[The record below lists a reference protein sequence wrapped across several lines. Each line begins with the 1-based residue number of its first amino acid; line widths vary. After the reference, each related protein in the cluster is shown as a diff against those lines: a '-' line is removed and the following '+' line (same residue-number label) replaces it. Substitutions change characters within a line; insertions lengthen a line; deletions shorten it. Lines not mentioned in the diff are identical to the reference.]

1 MMKKSALGRGLDAL
15 MPQVD
20 EQYAGQEVDINL
32 LDINPNQ
39 PRKAFDQEAMA
50 QLADSIR
57 EVGLLQPILVQ
68 RTGGRYRIIAGE
80 RRYRACRLAGLT
92 RVPVIE
98 RDMSGEESMLAALI
112 ENLQREDL
120 NPMEEA
126 AAIRQLMDTA
136 GLTQEEAAGRLG
148 KSRPAVA
155 NTLRLLTLPAKLQ
168 KLVRDGR
175 LSEGHARVLAG
186 VKGVALQEKLAERA
200 VAEGLSVRAFE
211 ALCRKAQEEAPQ
223 KPAPKRL
230 APELDDF
237 ARRLQRAT
245 GVRASIQG
253 DLNRGKVTL
262 SYHSAQE
269 LDSLYRAL
277 EQVLP

>member
-1 MMKKSALGRGLDAL
+1 MKKNALGRGLDAL
-15 MPQVD
+15 MPQVE
-20 EQYAGQEVDINL
+20 EQTASQEVDINL
-32 LDINPNQ
+32 LDINPGQ
-39 PRKAFDQEAMA
+39 PRKAFNKETLE

-68 RTGGRYRIIAGE
+68 RVEGRYRIIAGE
-80 RRYRACRLAGLT
+80 RRYRACRLAGLKS
-92 RVPVIE
+92 VPIIQ
-98 RDMSGEESMLAALI
+98 RDLSGEEGMLASLI

-120 NPMEEA
+120 NPIEEA

-136 GLTQEEAAGRLG
+136 GLTQEEAARRLG

-168 KLVRDGR
+168 KLVIDGQ
-175 LSEGHARVLAG
+175 LSEGHARVLVG
-186 VKGVALQEKLAERA
+186 VKGTELQERLAAQA
-200 VAEGLSVRAFE
+200 VAQALSVRAFE
-211 ALCRKAQEEAPQ
+211 SLCKKAQEEAPQ
-223 KPAPKRL
+223 RPAPKRL

-237 ARRLQRAT
+237 ARRLQRLT
-245 GVRASIQG
+245 GVRASIKG
-253 DLNRGKVTL
+253 DLNRGCVNL
-262 SYHSAQE
+262 SYRSAEE

>member
-1 MMKKSALGRGLDAL
+1 MKKNALGRGLDAL

-20 EQYAGQEVDINL
+20 EQIAGQDVDINL
-32 LDINPNQ
+32 LDINPGQ
-39 PRKAFDQEAMA
+39 PRKAFDKEALE

-68 RTGGRYRIIAGE
+68 RMDGRYRIIAGE
-80 RRYRACRLAGLT
+80 RRYRACRLAGLK
-92 RVPVIE
+92 RVPIVE
-98 RDMSGEESMLAALI
+98 REMSTEEGMLAALI

-120 NPMEEA
+120 NPIEEA

-136 GLTQEEAAGRLG
+136 NLTQEEAARRLG

-155 NTLRLLTLPAKLQ
+155 NTLRLLSLPAGLQ
-168 KLVRDGR
+168 KMVIEGR

-186 VKGVALQEKLAERA
+186 VKSQTLQEQLAERA
-200 VAEGLSVRAFE
+200 ALEALSVRAFE
-211 ALCRKAQEEAPQ
+211 ALCKKAQEEAPE
-223 KPAPKRL
+223 KPVPKRL

-237 ARRLQRAT
+237 ARRLQRLT
-245 GVRASIQG
+245 GVRASIKG
-253 DLNRGKVTL
+253 DLHRGRLTL
-262 SYHSAQE
+262 SYQTAEE

>member
-1 MMKKSALGRGLDAL
+1 MKKNALGRGLDAL

-20 EQYAGQEVDINL
+20 EQIAGQDVDINL
-32 LDINPNQ
+32 LDINPGQ
-39 PRKAFDQEAMA
+39 PRKAFDKEALE

-68 RTGGRYRIIAGE
+68 RVDGRYRIIAGE
-80 RRYRACRLAGLT
+80 RRYRACRLAGLK
-92 RVPVIE
+92 RVPVVE
-98 RDMSGEESMLAALI
+98 REMSNEDGMLAALI

-136 GLTQEEAAGRLG
+136 GLTQEEAARRLG

-155 NTLRLLTLPAKLQ
+155 NTLRLLTLPAGLQ
-168 KLVRDGR
+168 ELVIEGS

-186 VKGVALQEKLAERA
+186 VKSAALQEQLARRA
-200 VAEGLSVRAFE
+200 IAEGLSVRAFE
-211 ALCRKAQEEAPQ
+211 ALCKKAGEATPE
-223 KPAPKRL
+223 KPVPKRL

-237 ARRLQRAT
+237 ARRLQRLT
-245 GVRASIQG
+245 GVRASIKG
-253 DLNRGKVTL
+253 DLNRGRVTL
-262 SYHSAQE
+262 SYGSAEE

>member
-1 MMKKSALGRGLDAL
+1 MKKNALGRGLDAL

-20 EQYAGQEVDINL
+20 EQIAGQDVDINL
-32 LDINPNQ
+32 LDINPGQ
-39 PRKAFDQEAMA
+39 PRKAFDKESLE

-68 RTGGRYRIIAGE
+68 RVEGRYRIIAGE
-80 RRYRACRLAGLT
+80 RRYRACRLAGLK
-92 RVPVIE
+92 RVPIVE
-98 RDMSGEESMLAALI
+98 REMSNEEGMLAALI

-136 GLTQEEAAGRLG
+136 GLTQEEAARRLG

-155 NTLRLLTLPAKLQ
+155 NTLRLLTLPARLQ
-168 KLVRDGR
+168 KLVIEGS

-186 VKGVALQEKLAERA
+186 VKSAALQEQLARRA
-200 VAEGLSVRAFE
+200 IAEGLSVRAFE
-211 ALCRKAQEEAPQ
+211 ALCKKAGEATPE
-223 KPAPKRL
+223 KPVPKRL

-237 ARRLQRAT
+237 ARRLQRLT
-245 GVRASIQG
+245 GVRASIKG
-253 DLNRGKVTL
+253 DLNRGRLTL
-262 SYHSAQE
+262 SYGSAEE

>member
-1 MMKKSALGRGLDAL
+1 MKKNALGRGLDAL

-20 EQYAGQEVDINL
+20 EQIAGQDVDINL
-32 LDINPNQ
+32 LDINPGQ
-39 PRKAFDQEAMA
+39 PRKSFDKESLE

-68 RTGGRYRIIAGE
+68 RVDGRYRIIAGE
-80 RRYRACRLAGLT
+80 RRYRACRLAGLK
-92 RVPVIE
+92 RVPVVE
-98 RDMSGEESMLAALI
+98 REMSNEDGMLAALI

-136 GLTQEEAAGRLG
+136 GLTQEEAARRLG

-155 NTLRLLTLPAKLQ
+155 NTLRLLTLPAGLQ
-168 KLVRDGR
+168 KLVLEGS

-186 VKGVALQEKLAERA
+186 VKSAALQEQLARRA
-200 VAEGLSVRAFE
+200 IAEGLSVRAFE
-211 ALCRKAQEEAPQ
+211 ALCKKAGEATPE
-223 KPAPKRL
+223 KPVPKRL

-237 ARRLQRAT
+237 ARRLQRLT
-245 GVRASIQG
+245 GVRASIKG
-253 DLNRGKVTL
+253 DLNRGRVTL
-262 SYHSAQE
+262 SYGSAEE

>member
-1 MMKKSALGRGLDAL
+1 MKKNALGRGLDAL

-20 EQYAGQEVDINL
+20 EQIAGQDVDINL
-32 LDINPNQ
+32 LDINPGQ
-39 PRKAFDQEAMA
+39 PRKAFDKESLE

-68 RTGGRYRIIAGE
+68 RVDGRYRIIAGE
-80 RRYRACRLAGLT
+80 RRYRACRLAGLK
-92 RVPVIE
+92 RVPVVE
-98 RDMSGEESMLAALI
+98 REMSNEDGMLAALI

-136 GLTQEEAAGRLG
+136 GLTREEAARRLG

-155 NTLRLLTLPAKLQ
+155 NTLRLLTLPAGLQ
-168 KLVRDGR
+168 KLVLEGS

-186 VKGVALQEKLAERA
+186 VKSAALQEQLARRA
-200 VAEGLSVRAFE
+200 IAEGLSVRAFE
-211 ALCRKAQEEAPQ
+211 ALCKKAGEETPE
-223 KPAPKRL
+223 KPVPKRL

-237 ARRLQRAT
+237 ARRLQRLT
-245 GVRASIQG
+245 GVRASIKG
-253 DLNRGKVTL
+253 DLNRGRVTL
-262 SYHSAQE
+262 SYGSAEE

>member
-1 MMKKSALGRGLDAL
+1 MKKNALGRGLDAL

-20 EQYAGQEVDINL
+20 EQIAGQDVDINL
-32 LDINPNQ
+32 LDINPGQ
-39 PRKAFDQEAMA
+39 PRKAFDKESLE

-68 RTGGRYRIIAGE
+68 RVDGRYRIIAGE
-80 RRYRACRLAGLT
+80 RRYRACRLAGLK
-92 RVPVIE
+92 RVPVVE
-98 RDMSGEESMLAALI
+98 REMSNEDGMLAALI

-136 GLTQEEAAGRLG
+136 GLTQEEAARRLG

-155 NTLRLLTLPAKLQ
+155 NTLRLLTLPAGLQ
-168 KLVRDGR
+168 KLVIEGS

-186 VKGVALQEKLAERA
+186 VKSAALQEQLARRA
-200 VAEGLSVRAFE
+200 IAEGLSVRAFE
-211 ALCRKAQEEAPQ
+211 ALCKKAGEATPE
-223 KPAPKRL
+223 KPVPKRL

-237 ARRLQRAT
+237 ARRLQRLT
-245 GVRASIQG
+245 GVRASIKG
-253 DLNRGKVTL
+253 DLHKGRVTL
-262 SYHSAQE
+262 SYGSAEE

>member
-1 MMKKSALGRGLDAL
+1 MKKNALGRGLDAL

-20 EQYAGQEVDINL
+20 EQIAGQDVDINL
-32 LDINPNQ
+32 LDINPGQ
-39 PRKAFDQEAMA
+39 PRKAFDKESLE

-68 RTGGRYRIIAGE
+68 RVDGRYRIIAGE
-80 RRYRACRLAGLT
+80 RRYRACRLAGLK
-92 RVPVIE
+92 RVPVVE
-98 RDMSGEESMLAALI
+98 REMSNEDGMLAALI

-120 NPMEEA
+120 NPIEEA

-136 GLTQEEAAGRLG
+136 GLTQEEAARRLG

-155 NTLRLLTLPAKLQ
+155 NTLRLLTLPAGLQ
-168 KLVRDGR
+168 KLVIEGS

-186 VKGVALQEKLAERA
+186 VKSAALQEQLARRA
-200 VAEGLSVRAFE
+200 IAEGLSVRAFE
-211 ALCRKAQEEAPQ
+211 ALCKKAGEATPE
-223 KPAPKRL
+223 KPVPKRL

-237 ARRLQRAT
+237 ARRLQRLT
-245 GVRASIQG
+245 GVRASIKG
-253 DLNRGKVTL
+253 DLHRGRVTL
-262 SYHSAQE
+262 SYGSAEE

>member
-1 MMKKSALGRGLDAL
+1 MKKNALGRGLDAL

-20 EQYAGQEVDINL
+20 EQIAGQDVDINL
-32 LDINPNQ
+32 LDINPGQ
-39 PRKAFDQEAMA
+39 PRKAFDKESLE

-68 RTGGRYRIIAGE
+68 RVDGRYRIIAGE
-80 RRYRACRLAGLT
+80 RRYRACRLAGLK
-92 RVPVIE
+92 RVPVVE
-98 RDMSGEESMLAALI
+98 REMSNEDGMLAALI

-136 GLTQEEAAGRLG
+136 GLTQEEAARRLG

-155 NTLRLLTLPAKLQ
+155 NTLRLLTLPAGLQ
-168 KLVRDGR
+168 KLVIEGS

-186 VKGVALQEKLAERA
+186 VKSAALQEQLARRA
-200 VAEGLSVRAFE
+200 IAEGLSVRAFE
-211 ALCRKAQEEAPQ
+211 ALCKKAGEATPE
-223 KPAPKRL
+223 KPVPKRL

-237 ARRLQRAT
+237 ARRLQRLT
-245 GVRASIQG
+245 GVRASIKG
-253 DLNRGKVTL
+253 DLHRGRVTL
-262 SYHSAQE
+262 SYGSAEE

>member
-1 MMKKSALGRGLDAL
+1 MKKNALGRGLDAL

-20 EQYAGQEVDINL
+20 EQIAGQDVDINL
-32 LDINPNQ
+32 LDINPGQ
-39 PRKAFDQEAMA
+39 PRKAFDKEALE

-68 RTGGRYRIIAGE
+68 RVDGRYRIIAGE
-80 RRYRACRLAGLT
+80 RRYRACRLAGLK
-92 RVPVIE
+92 RVPVVE
-98 RDMSGEESMLAALI
+98 REMSNEDGMLAALI

-120 NPMEEA
+120 NPIEEA

-136 GLTQEEAAGRLG
+136 GLTQEEAARRLG

-155 NTLRLLTLPAKLQ
+155 NTLRLLTLPAGLQ
-168 KLVRDGR
+168 KLVLDGS

-186 VKGVALQEKLAERA
+186 VKSAALQEQLARHA
-200 VAEGLSVRAFE
+200 IAEGLSVRAFE
-211 ALCRKAQEEAPQ
+211 ALCKKAGEETPE
-223 KPAPKRL
+223 KPVPKRL

-237 ARRLQRAT
+237 ARRLQRLT
-245 GVRASIQG
+245 GVRASIKG
-253 DLNRGKVTL
+253 DLHKGRVTL
-262 SYHSAQE
+262 SYGSAEE

>member
-1 MMKKSALGRGLDAL
+1 MKKNALGRGLDAL

-20 EQYAGQEVDINL
+20 EQIAGQDVDINL
-32 LDINPNQ
+32 LDINPGQ
-39 PRKAFDQEAMA
+39 PRKAFDKEALE

-68 RTGGRYRIIAGE
+68 RVEGRYRIIAGE
-80 RRYRACRLAGLT
+80 RRYRACRLAGLK
-92 RVPVIE
+92 RVPVVE
-98 RDMSGEESMLAALI
+98 REMSNEEVMLAALI

-136 GLTQEEAAGRLG
+136 GLTQEEAARRLG

-168 KLVRDGR
+168 KLVIEGS

-186 VKGVALQEKLAERA
+186 VKGQALQEQLARRA
-200 VAEGLSVRAFE
+200 VAEALSVRAFE
-211 ALCRKAQEEAPQ
+211 ALCKRAQEETPL

-237 ARRLQRAT
+237 ARRLQRLT
-245 GVRASIQG
+245 GVRASIKG
-253 DLNRGKVTL
+253 DLNRGRVTL
-262 SYHSAQE
+262 SYGSAEE

>member
-1 MMKKSALGRGLDAL
+1 MKKNALGRGLDAL

-20 EQYAGQEVDINL
+20 EQVAGQDVDINL
-32 LDINPNQ
+32 LDINPGQ
-39 PRKAFDQEAMA
+39 PRKAFDKEALE

-68 RTGGRYRIIAGE
+68 RVEGRYRIIAGE
-80 RRYRACRLAGLT
+80 RRYRACRLAGLK
-92 RVPVIE
+92 RVPVVE
-98 RDMSGEESMLAALI
+98 REMSNEDGMLAALI

-136 GLTQEEAAGRLG
+136 GLTQEEAARRLG

-155 NTLRLLTLPAKLQ
+155 NTLRLLTLPARLQ
-168 KLVRDGR
+168 KLVIEGS

-186 VKGVALQEKLAERA
+186 VKGQTLQEQLAQRA
-200 VAEGLSVRAFE
+200 VAEALSVRAFE
-211 ALCRKAQEEAPQ
+211 ALCKRAQEVTPE

-237 ARRLQRAT
+237 ARRLQRLT
-245 GVRASIQG
+245 GVRASIKG
-253 DLNRGKVTL
+253 DLNRGRVTL
-262 SYHSAQE
+262 SYGSAE
-269 LDSLYRAL
+269 DLDSLYRAL

>member
-1 MMKKSALGRGLDAL
+1 MKKNALGRGLDAL

-20 EQYAGQEVDINL
+20 EQIAGQDVDINL
-32 LDINPNQ
+32 LDINPGQ
-39 PRKAFDQEAMA
+39 PRKAFYKEALE

-68 RTGGRYRIIAGE
+68 RVEGRYRIIAGE
-80 RRYRACRLAGLT
+80 RRYRACRLAGLK
-92 RVPVIE
+92 RVPVVE
-98 RDMSGEESMLAALI
+98 REMSNEDGMLAALI

-136 GLTQEEAAGRLG
+136 SLTQEEAARRLG

-155 NTLRLLTLPAKLQ
+155 NTLRLLTLPAGLQ
-168 KLVRDGR
+168 KLVLEGS

-186 VKGVALQEKLAERA
+186 VKSAALQEQLARRA
-200 VAEGLSVRAFE
+200 IAEGLSVRAFE
-211 ALCRKAQEEAPQ
+211 ALCKKAGEATPE
-223 KPAPKRL
+223 KPVPKRL

-237 ARRLQRAT
+237 ARRLQRLT
-245 GVRASIQG
+245 GVRASIKG
-253 DLNRGKVTL
+253 DLNKGRVTL
-262 SYHSAQE
+262 SYGSAEE

>member
-1 MMKKSALGRGLDAL
+1 MKKSALGRGLDAL

-68 RTGGRYRIIAGE
+68 RTDGRYRIIAGE

-186 VKGVALQEKLAERA
+186 VKGAALQEKLAERA

-211 ALCRKAQEEAPQ
+211 ALCRRAQEKAPQ

-245 GVRASIQG
+245 GVCASIQG

>member
-1 MMKKSALGRGLDAL
+1 MKKNALGRGLDAL

-20 EQYAGQEVDINL
+20 EQIAGQDVDINL
-32 LDINPNQ
+32 LDINPGQ
-39 PRKAFDQEAMA
+39 PRKAFDKESLE

-68 RTGGRYRIIAGE
+68 RVDGRYRIIAGE
-80 RRYRACRLAGLT
+80 RRYRACRLAGLK
-92 RVPVIE
+92 RVLVVE
-98 RDMSGEESMLAALI
+98 REMSNEDGMLAALI

-136 GLTQEEAAGRLG
+136 GLTQEEAARRLG

-155 NTLRLLTLPAKLQ
+155 NTLRLLTLPAGLQ
-168 KLVRDGR
+168 KLVLEGS

-186 VKGVALQEKLAERA
+186 VKSAALQEQLARRA
-200 VAEGLSVRAFE
+200 IAEGLSVRAFE
-211 ALCRKAQEEAPQ
+211 ALCKEAGEETPE
-223 KPAPKRL
+223 KPVPKRL

-237 ARRLQRAT
+237 ARRLQRLT
-245 GVRASIQG
+245 GVRASIKG
-253 DLNRGKVTL
+253 DLNRGRVTL
-262 SYHSAQE
+262 SYGSAEE